1 MKDFIVT
8 NLKEA
13 ISAFDELAN
22 RSAHYGHNLWF
33 RAESSRYTKT
43 HLVPNLFR
51 EYFCGPTTTLTFKEK
66 EDSIMTSFESEAY
79 PYLRDNGLL
88 DSHIGKHFILQH
100 YGGETRLL
108 DWTENPLISLF
119 FAVENIVCQD
129 DAIIWSLDPYK
140 LNGCTYSFATG
151 SDKRHLVLYP
161 SLDKSTIIENYLS
174 QDRLAED
181 NNGTRYPIALKP
193 FYVDDRMRNQSSRFT
208 LFGHDK
214 KGLTNHPSRDTFLG
228 QVRVPHTNFRIIKRE
243 LYKLGISY
251 DTIYPGLEGI
261 AKKTNY
267 AFNEYFI

>member
-1 MKDFIVT
+1 MKDLVVT
-8 NLKEA
+8 TLKQA
-13 ISAFDELAN
+13 ISAFDELAK
-22 RSAHYGHNLWF
+22 RSVNYGHNLWF
-33 RAESSRYTKT
+33 RAESSRYANT

-51 EYFCGPTTTLTFKEK
+51 EYICGPSTTLPFKQK

-79 PYLRDNGLL
+79 PHLREHGLL
-88 DSHIGKHFILQH
+88 DNQIGRYFILQH

-119 FAVENIVCQD
+119 FAVENITCQD

-140 LNGCTYSFATG
+140 LNDCTYSVATG
-151 SDKRHLVLYP
+151 SDESYLVLYP

-174 QDRLAED
+174 NEKLVED
-181 NNGTRYPIALKP
+181 NIATRYPIALKP
-193 FYVDDRMRNQSSRFT
+193 FYVDNRMRNQSSRFT

-214 KGLTNHPSRDTFLG
+214 KGLTNHPSKDSFLD
-228 QVRVPHTNFRIIKRE
+228 QIRIPHENFRLIKRE

-261 AKKTNY
+261 AKKTIY
-267 AFNEYFI
+267 AFDDYFI